1 MGKKEKLII
10 EYFALR
16 HQFDVNEGDNCKK
29 PWNEEPTKGEIRE
42 WMGKYKVIDLEEKI
56 EAVKNSL
63 EFQNKRL
70 KIKAYYNTKEG
81 ADLKEYLESK
91 REYFYNKF
99 MNLQKEYH
107 TNINN
112 LVVDVLGNKFTTV
125 FVGDKY
131 SCRLEIGIINN
142 DKNRKG
148 LNFKFGHDFTVT
160 YDSNWYKTDKTKYEL
175 NISCASIGSFN
186 AITDKDRID
195 YVIGFGKFV
204 SNTELKNKII
214 DLFKEFINLAGN
226 ISDEIDA
233 INNKLNN
240 PFD

>member
-1 MGKKEKLII
+1 MGKKEKLIL

-16 HQFDVNEGDNCKK
+16 HQFDVNEGDNCKN
-29 PWNEEPTKGEIRE
+29 PWNEIPTKGEIRE
-42 WMGKYKVIDLEEKI
+42 WMGKYKVIDLEGKI

-81 ADLKEYLESK
+81 SDLKEYLESK
-91 REYFYNKF
+91 REYLYNKF
-99 MNLQKEYH
+99 MDLQKEYH

-112 LVVDVLGNKFTTV
+112 LVVDFLGNKFTTV

-148 LNFKFGHDFTVT
+148 LDFKFGHDFTVT

-175 NISCASIGSFN
+175 NISCASIDSFN

-226 ISDEIDA
+226 IFDEIDA